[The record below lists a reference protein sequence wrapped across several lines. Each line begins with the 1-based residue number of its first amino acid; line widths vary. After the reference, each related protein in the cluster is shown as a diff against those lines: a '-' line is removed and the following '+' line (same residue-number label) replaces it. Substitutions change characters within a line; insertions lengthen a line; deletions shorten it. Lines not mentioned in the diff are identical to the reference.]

1 MLTYTEITSM
11 EQWKKLMQESD
22 DKKILIFKHST
33 TCPISAN
40 AYGAFAS
47 YQSPVDKYLVNV
59 IQSREVSN
67 AVAQDLSIQHESPQ
81 AIVVENGKGTWN
93 ASHWDITGEALDEA
107 IKQQR
112 GHKNRQMKNS
122 TWDYR

>member
-1 MLTYTEITSM
+1 MLTYTEITSI
-11 EQWKKLMQESD
+11 EQWKKLMQESE

-47 YQSPVDKYLVNV
+47 YQSPVDKYLINV

-67 AVAQDLSIQHESPQ
+67 AVAKDLSIQHESPQ
-81 AIVVENGKGTWN
+81 AIVVEHGKGT
-93 ASHWDITGEALDEA
+93 
-107 IKQQR
+107 
-112 GHKNRQMKNS
+112 
-122 TWDYR
+122 